1 MSLSATFGVFIALGA
16 VLTLLLVALRV
27 LKRFS
32 PTLGGTKHRLP
43 MEVVQRLPLG
53 PKQSI
58 VVVRVG
64 EKVLTVAV
72 ADGAIQQLGELDGE
86 DRDAV
91 LATSTTPVPFATSRP
106 AAAGVMAAL
115 AANQELRAIP
125 GGAWLQKALAK
136 KATVPTATLST
147 ATLEEATLEQAT
159 PVVATPVATP
169 VATLPAK
176 PAVDPFRAML
186 GMALSSATKLAL
198 VGAVLGALAWAPSR
212 AAAQAAPDSTKPAAA
227 AAPNVAPNVAPN
239 AAAAAAPNA
248 ATPTAAAPALP
259 TLPAATRSALYQN
272 ALRQSALR
280 EATLR
285 AAAAA
290 RVGRGHNDQAP
301 TAAGGQTPGGAPMA
315 PGATAPSGVASAD
328 TMVARLAPQ
337 LDLRVG
343 GNKGGGLRLSG
354 TVGVVIMMGLLTLL
368 PTLVL
373 MMTGFT
379 RILIVLQFLKQAL
392 GTQNAPPNHLV
403 AALALLLTG
412 FVMAPTLST
421 VNQTAIQPWLAGKME
436 QTEMMQVGVKPFR
449 EFMLRQTRER
459 DIQTFVEM
467 SHPDVAPKSV
477 DDVPLVVVMSAFV
490 TSELRTAF
498 QLGFALFLPFIII
511 DIVVSSV
518 LMSMGMMML
527 PPAMIA
533 LPCKLLLFV
542 LVDGWTL
549 VIQSLVQSFK

>member
-1 MSLSATFGVFIALGA
+1 M
-16 VLTLLLVALRV
+16 
-27 LKRFS
+27 
-32 PTLGGTKHRLP
+32 
-43 MEVVQRLPLG
+43 
-53 PKQSI
+53 
-58 VVVRVG
+58 
-64 EKVLTVAV
+64 
-72 ADGAIQQLGELDGE
+72 
-86 DRDAV
+86 
-91 LATSTTPVPFATSRP
+91 
-106 AAAGVMAAL
+106 
-115 AANQELRAIP
+115 
-125 GGAWLQKALAK
+125 
-136 KATVPTATLST
+136 
-147 ATLEEATLEQAT
+147 
-159 PVVATPVATP
+159 
-169 VATLPAK
+169 
-176 PAVDPFRAML
+176 
-186 GMALSSATKLAL
+186 
-198 VGAVLGALAWAPSR
+198 R
-212 AAAQAAPDSTKPAAA
+212 AAALR
-227 AAPNVAPNVAPN
+227 
-239 AAAAAAPNA
+239 
-248 ATPTAAAPALP
+248 AAAPARIG
-259 TLPAATRSALYQN
+259 A
-272 ALRQSALR
+272 
-280 EATLR
+280 
-285 AAAAA
+285 
-290 RVGRGHNDQAP
+290 GRNTQAP
-301 TAAGGQTPGGAPMA
+301 TTPGGQAAEGKPVA
-315 PGATAPSGVASAD
+315 SGATAPSGAAAAD

-343 GNKGGGLRLSG
+343 GGKGDGLRLSG

-379 RILIVLQFLKQAL
+379 RILIVLHFLKQAL

-412 FVMAPTLST
+412 FVMGPTLQT
-421 VNQTAIQPWLAGKME
+421 VNRDAIQPWLSGKME

-467 SHPDVAPKSV
+467 SHPEVAPKTI